1 MVYLKKSLLI
11 LIFGTVS
18 GMLAQEVKVASELI
32 TDRPDATESPNSV
45 PKNSLQI
52 ETGGFFETYKENET
66 ETETLGYNTTLLRYG
81 LFDNFEFRLGWNF
94 EEIRTSVN
102 GVELDNVE
110 SGFSPL
116 LVGMKVEIVSENNL
130 LPDIGLLIHLALPFT
145 VATDFRPE
153 TTGVDFRAAFGHT
166 LNDKSSLAYNLGAQ
180 WGNDSPEAS
189 YVYTLAY
196 GHTLSEK
203 FGAYAEIYG
212 DFPEDSSANH
222 YGDIGLTFLIRN
234 NIQLDAT
241 IGKSFTK
248 GQDILIS
255 TGLSFRYPN

>member
-1 MVYLKKSLLI
+1 MVYLKKI
-11 LIFGTVS
+11 MIVLIFSSFCGI
-18 GMLAQEVKVASELI
+18 LAQEVKVTEDLI

-45 PKNSLQI
+45 PKKSLQI

-66 ETETLGYNTTLLRYG
+66 KTKTVGYNTTLVRYG
-81 LFDNFEFRLGWNF
+81 LLNNFELRVGWNF
-94 EEIRTSVN
+94 EKIRTSIN
-102 GVELDNVE
+102 SIELDKVD

-116 LVGMKVEIVSENNL
+116 LAGMKVEIASENNL

-145 VATDFRPE
+145 ASNDFRPE
-153 TTGVDFRAAFGHT
+153 TTGVDFRFAFAHT
-166 LNDKSSLAYNLGAQ
+166 LSDKSSFAYNLGAQ

-196 GHTLSEK
+196 GHALLEK

-212 DFPEDSSANH
+212 DFPEKSNANH
-222 YGDIGLTFLIRN
+222 YGDAGLTYLIRN

-255 TGLSFRYPN
+255 TGISFRYPN